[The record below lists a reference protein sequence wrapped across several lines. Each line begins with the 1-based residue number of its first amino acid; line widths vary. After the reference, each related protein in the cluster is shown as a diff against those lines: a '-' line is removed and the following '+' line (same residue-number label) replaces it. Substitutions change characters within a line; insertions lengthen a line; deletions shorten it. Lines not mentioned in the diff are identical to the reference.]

1 MVSIYQVDPNE
12 LIKKVSKELEG
23 FNEIKAP
30 EWAKFAKTGHSR
42 ERPPEDP
49 NWWYTRFAAV
59 LRSIYKL
66 GPIGVSKLRT
76 KYGGKK
82 NRGVRP
88 EHFYRGSGN
97 ILRKIL
103 QQGEGAGLLKQ
114 TEKGVHKGRILTPKG
129 KSLLDRVAL
138 SILKGKPVST
148 AKSRIEK
155 SKKVPKEEPSVEK
168 PAVEE
173 KKVLE
178 KPKEFQKP
186 TKWYVLNP
194 ENQQQF
200 EIRGPAK
207 VRAFSRLGYVGK
219 NITDYYYI
227 FVREDGIDLG
237 SYYFR
242 TEKSTESS
250 VVDSK
255 HPVGKWRSLWLN
267 IPAGK
272 HYYTFSLPSM
282 EANQDKTIFI
292 RLKEWKEE

>member
-82 NRGVRP
+82 NRGVKP
-88 EHFYRGSGN
+88 EHFYKGSGN

-103 QQGEGAGLLKQ
+103 QQGETAGLLKQ
-114 TEKGVHKGRILTPKG
+114 TIKGVHKGRILTPKG

-138 SILKGKPVST
+138 SILKEKPVST
-148 AKSRIEK
+148 TKLKEKPIEK
-155 SKKVPKEEPSVEK
+155 PKKEEQPIIEKLKKIIKLKPKKVEK
-168 PAVEE
+168 PTKRTPEKLEKISEVEKEVKEIEKNKKEKTKKIKDKEEIKKVEE
-173 KKVLE
+173 IVKKLTI
-178 KPKEFQKP
+178 KKIKEQK
-186 TKWYVLNP
+186 K
-194 ENQQQF
+194 
-200 EIRGPAK
+200 K
-207 VRAFSRLGYVGK
+207 
-219 NITDYYYI
+219 
-227 FVREDGIDLG
+227 
-237 SYYFR
+237 
-242 TEKSTESS
+242 
-250 VVDSK
+250 
-255 HPVGKWRSLWLN
+255 
-267 IPAGK
+267 
-272 HYYTFSLPSM
+272 
-282 EANQDKTIFI
+282 
-292 RLKEWKEE
+292 